1 MLFWYYGDK
10 LRPGWKTR
18 TVLMPPEDYDALE
31 EVSEKVNVDRST
43 LMRLFMR
50 DGIARFKKGE
60 LPVLGKDR
68 E

>member
-1 MLFWYYGDK
+1 M
-10 LRPGWKTR
+10 
-18 TVLMPPEDYDALE
+18 LMPPEDYDALE

-60 LPVLGKDR
+60 LPVLGKDK